1 MTDWSVI
8 KDGSMLPPGEP
19 KFRRRPADRPAEIL
33 AAALEVFAARGF
45 QAARLEEVAKRAGV
59 SKGALYLYFETK
71 ADLFRAVVTDAISP
85 NIERVKAVA
94 SADLPLEQVVRM
106 ALPMLARQVVSDR
119 RITGVVKLVI
129 AESRNH
135 PELAAI
141 WRETVVEPGVAL
153 ISGLIAKAQARG
165 EVRPGDPRLFAF
177 GLMGP
182 MVLSMVWRETFE
194 PVGAEP
200 VDVVALA
207 EQHVE
212 TVLRGMRP

>member
-1 MTDWSVI
+1 
-8 KDGSMLPPGEP
+8 MLPAGQP
-19 KFRRRPADRPAEIL
+19 KFRRRPEARPAEIL

-94 SADLPLEQVVRM
+94 AADLPLEQVVRM
-106 ALPMLARQVVSDR
+106 ALPMLARQVVTDR

-135 PELAAI
+135 PELATI
-141 WRETVVEPGVAL
+141 WRETVVEPGIQL
-153 ISGLIAKAQARG
+153 MSGLIAAAQARG
-165 EVRPGDPRLFAF
+165 EVRAGDPRLFAF

-194 PVGAEP
+194 PVGAQP
-200 VDVVALA
+200 LDVPALA
-207 EQHVE
+207 EQHLD
-212 TVLRGMRP
+212 TVLKGMKP

>member
-1 MTDWSVI
+1 
-8 KDGSMLPPGEP
+8 MLPAGQP

-33 AAALEVFAARGF
+33 SAALEVFAERGF
-45 QAARLEEVAKRAGV
+45 QAARLEEVARRAGV

-85 NIERVKAVA
+85 NIERTKAVA
-94 SADLPLEQVVRM
+94 SAEVPFEQAVRM
-106 ALPMLARQVVSDR
+106 GVGMLAGKVVTDR

-135 PELAAI
+135 PELATI
-141 WRETVVEPGVAL
+141 WHETVVEPGVQL
-153 ISGLIAKAQARG
+153 LTGLITAAQARG
-165 EVRPGDPRLFAF
+165 EVRAGDPRLFAF

-194 PVGAEP
+194 PVGARP
-200 VDVVALA
+200 LDVVALA
-207 EQHVE
+207 EQHLD

>member
-1 MTDWSVI
+1 
-8 KDGSMLPPGEP
+8 MLPPGEP

-33 AAALEVFAARGF
+33 AAALEVFAAHGF
-45 QAARLEEVAKRAGV
+45 HATRLETVARRAGV

-71 ADLFRAVVTDAISP
+71 ADLFRAVVQNTISP
-85 NIERVKAVA
+85 NIERVKAMTTAAAAVGF
-94 SADLPLEQVVRM
+94 EQAVRTGIG
-106 ALPMLARQVVSDR
+106 MLAGSLLSDR
-119 RITGVVKLVI
+119 RITGVIRLVI
-129 AESRNH
+129 AESRTH

-141 WRETVVEPGVAL
+141 WHETVVE
-153 ISGLIAKAQARG
+153 SGLQLMCELIADAQKRG

-182 MVLSMVWRETFE
+182 MLLSVIWRETFE

-200 VDVVALA
+200 VDVPRLA
-207 EQHVE
+207 QQHLD

>member
-1 MTDWSVI
+1 
-8 KDGSMLPPGEP
+8 MLPAGQP

-33 AAALEVFAARGF
+33 SAALEVFAERGF

-85 NIERVKAVA
+85 NIAHVKGLA
-94 SADLPLEQVVRM
+94 SAPVPFEEAVRTGVG
-106 ALPMLARQVVSDR
+106 MLAGKVVTDR

-135 PELAAI
+135 PELATI
-141 WRETVVEPGVAL
+141 WHETVVEPGVEL
-153 ISGLIAKAQARG
+153 ISGLIAAAQARG
-165 EVRPGDPRLFAF
+165 EVRAGDPRLFAF

-194 PVGAEP
+194 PVGARP
-200 VDVVALA
+200 IDVPALA
-207 EQHVE
+207 RQHLD
-212 TVLRGMRP
+212 TVLKGMRP

>member
-1 MTDWSVI
+1 
-8 KDGSMLPPGEP
+8 MLPAGEP

-33 AAALEVFAARGF
+33 SAALEVFAERGF

-85 NIERVKAVA
+85 NIEKVKGLA
-94 SADLPLEQVVRM
+94 SAPVPFEQAARM
-106 ALPMLARQVVSDR
+106 GLGMMARTVAVDR

-141 WRETVVEPGVAL
+141 WHETVVEPGVQL
-153 ISGLIAKAQARG
+153 MSGLIAAAQARG
-165 EVRPGDPRLFAF
+165 EVRAGDPRLFAF

-194 PVGAEP
+194 PVGAP
-200 VDVVALA
+200 AIDVPALA
-207 EQHVE
+207 DQHLD

>member
-1 MTDWSVI
+1 
-8 KDGSMLPPGEP
+8 MLPPGEP

-33 AAALEVFAARGF
+33 AAALEVFAERGF

-71 ADLFRAVVTDAISP
+71 ADLFRAVVTDAVSP
-85 NIERVKAVA
+85 NLERVKALATAEV
-94 SADLPLEQVVRM
+94 PFEQAVRM
-106 ALPMLARQVVSDR
+106 GVGMLARHVVTDR

-135 PELAAI
+135 PELATI
-141 WRETVVEPGVAL
+141 WHGTVVEPGIRL
-153 ISGLIAKAQARG
+153 MSGLIAAAQARG
-165 EVRPGDPRLFAF
+165 EVRPGDPRLFAY
-177 GLMGP
+177 GIMGP

-200 VDVVALA
+200 VDVPKLA
-207 EQHVE
+207 DQHLD
-212 TVLRGMRP
+212 TVLKGMRP

>member
-1 MTDWSVI
+1 
-8 KDGSMLPPGEP
+8 MLPPGQP

-33 AAALEVFAARGF
+33 AAALEVFAAYGF

-71 ADLFRAVVTDAISP
+71 ADLFRAVVTDAVSP
-85 NIERVKAVA
+85 NLERIKTLASSAV
-94 SADLPLEQVVRM
+94 PFEQAARM
-106 ALPMLARQVVSDR
+106 GLGMLARSVVTDR

-135 PELAAI
+135 PELANI
-141 WRETVVEPGVAL
+141 WHETVVEPGVAL
-153 ISGLIAKAQARG
+153 LSGLIAEAQKRG
-165 EVRPGDPRLFAF
+165 EVRPGDPRHYAF

-182 MVLSMVWRETFE
+182 MILSMVWRETFE
-194 PVGAEP
+194 PVGARP
-200 VDVVALA
+200 LDVPALA
-207 EQHVE
+207 DQHLD

>member
-1 MTDWSVI
+1 
-8 KDGSMLPPGEP
+8 MLPPGEP

-94 SADLPLEQVVRM
+94 AADLPLEQVVRM

-141 WRETVVEPGVAL
+141 WRDTVVEPGVKL
-153 ISGLIAKAQARG
+153 MSGLIAKAQARG

>member
-1 MTDWSVI
+1 
-8 KDGSMLPPGEP
+8 MLPPGEP

-45 QAARLEEVAKRAGV
+45 QGARLEEVAKRAGV

-94 SADLPLEQVVRM
+94 AANLPLEQVVRM

-119 RITGVVKLVI
+119 RISGGVKLVI

-135 PELAAI
+135 PELATI
-141 WRETVVEPGVAL
+141 WRESVVEPGVEL
-153 ISGLIAKAQARG
+153 MSGLITKAQARG

-200 VDVVALA
+200 IDVVALA
-207 EQHVE
+207 EQHVD

>member
-1 MTDWSVI
+1 
-8 KDGSMLPPGEP
+8 MLPPGEP

-94 SADLPLEQVVRM
+94 AAELPLEQVVRM

-135 PELAAI
+135 PELASI

-200 VDVVALA
+200 IDVVGLA

>member
-1 MTDWSVI
+1 
-8 KDGSMLPPGEP
+8 MLPPGEP

-71 ADLFRAVVTDAISP
+71 ADLFRAVVTDAVSP

-106 ALPMLARQVVSDR
+106 ALPMLARQVVGDR

-135 PELAAI
+135 PELASI
-141 WRETVVEPGVAL
+141 WREAVVEPGVTL
-153 ISGLIAKAQARG
+153 ISGLIAAAQARG
-165 EVRPGDPRLFAF
+165 EVRAGDPRLFAF

-200 VDVVALA
+200 IYVVALA

>member
-1 MTDWSVI
+1 
-8 KDGSMLPPGEP
+8 MLPAGQP

-33 AAALEVFAARGF
+33 AAALEVFAERGF
-45 QAARLEEVAKRAGV
+45 QGARLEEVAKRAGV

-85 NIERVKAVA
+85 NLAHVKALA
-94 SADLPLEQVVRM
+94 SAAVPFEQAARM
-106 ALPMLARQVVSDR
+106 GVGMLARTVVTDR

-135 PELAAI
+135 PELATI
-141 WRETVVEPGVAL
+141 WHETVVEPGL
-153 ISGLIAKAQARG
+153 QLMSGLIAAAQGRG
-165 EVRPGDPRLFAF
+165 EIRPGDPRLFAM

-194 PVGAEP
+194 PIGAP
-200 VDVVALA
+200 SLDVVALA
-207 EQHVE
+207 EQHLD
-212 TVLRGMRP
+212 TVLRGMRA

>member
-1 MTDWSVI
+1 
-8 KDGSMLPPGEP
+8 MLPAGQP
-19 KFRRRPADRPAEIL
+19 KFRRRPEARPAEIL
-33 AAALEVFAARGF
+33 AAALEVFAERGF

-85 NIERVKAVA
+85 NLEHVKALA
-94 SADLPLEQVVRM
+94 SATVPFEQAARM
-106 ALPMLARQVVSDR
+106 GVGMLARTVVTDR

-135 PELAAI
+135 PELATI
-141 WRETVVEPGVAL
+141 WHETVVEPGVTL
-153 ISGLIAKAQARG
+153 ISGLIAAAQARG

-194 PVGAEP
+194 PIGARP
-200 VDVVALA
+200 LDVPALA
-207 EQHVE
+207 EQHLD

>member
-1 MTDWSVI
+1 
-8 KDGSMLPPGEP
+8 MLPAGEP

-33 AAALEVFAARGF
+33 SAALEVFAERGF
-45 QAARLEEVAKRAGV
+45 QAARLDEVAKRAGV

-85 NIERVKAVA
+85 NIEHVKALA
-94 SADLPLEQVVRM
+94 SAPVPFDQAMRMGVGTLAGKVVT
-106 ALPMLARQVVSDR
+106 DR

-135 PELAAI
+135 PELATI
-141 WRETVVEPGVAL
+141 WHETVVEPGVQL
-153 ISGLIAKAQARG
+153 ISGLIAAAQARG
-165 EVRPGDPRLFAF
+165 EVRAGDPRLFAF

-194 PVGAEP
+194 PVGATP
-200 VDVVALA
+200 LDVPALA
-207 EQHVE
+207 EQHLD
-212 TVLRGMRP
+212 TVLKGMQP

>member
-1 MTDWSVI
+1 
-8 KDGSMLPPGEP
+8 MLPAGQP
-19 KFRRRPADRPAEIL
+19 KFRRRPEARPAEIL
-33 AAALEVFAARGF
+33 AAALEVFAERGF
-45 QAARLEEVAKRAGV
+45 QAARLEEVARRAGV

-71 ADLFRAVVTDAISP
+71 ADLFRAVVTDAVSP

-94 SADLPLEQVVRM
+94 SADLPLEQAARL

-119 RITGVVKLVI
+119 RISGVVRLVI

-135 PELAAI
+135 PELASI
-141 WRETVVEPGVAL
+141 WRETVVEPGMAL
-153 ISGLIAKAQARG
+153 ISRLIAAAQARG

-200 VDVVALA
+200 IDAVKLA

>member
-1 MTDWSVI
+1 
-8 KDGSMLPPGEP
+8 MLPPGEP

-33 AAALEVFAARGF
+33 AAALEVFAERGF

-85 NIERVKAVA
+85 NLERVKMMAAAAV
-94 SADLPLEQVVRM
+94 PFEQAVRM
-106 ALPMLARQVVSDR
+106 GVGMLARHVVTDR

-135 PELAAI
+135 PELATI
-141 WRETVVEPGVAL
+141 WHETVVQPGITL
-153 ISGLIAKAQARG
+153 MSGLIAAAQARG

-177 GLMGP
+177 GIMGP

-194 PVGAEP
+194 PVGAAP
-200 VDVVALA
+200 IDVAKLA
-207 EQHVE
+207 DQHLD

>member
-1 MTDWSVI
+1 
-8 KDGSMLPPGEP
+8 MLPAGQP

-33 AAALEVFAARGF
+33 AAALEVFAERGF

-71 ADLFRAVVTDAISP
+71 ADLFRAVVTEAISP
-85 NIERVKAVA
+85 NIERIKAMA
-94 SADLPLEQVVRM
+94 SAEVPFETAARM
-106 ALPMLARQVVSDR
+106 GLGMLARTVVTDR
-119 RITGVVKLVI
+119 RVTGVVKLVI

-135 PELAAI
+135 PELATI
-141 WRETVVEPGVAL
+141 WHETVVEPGL
-153 ISGLIAKAQARG
+153 QLMGGLIARAQARG

-194 PVGAEP
+194 PVGAP
-200 VDVVALA
+200 ALDVVALA
-207 EQHVE
+207 EQHLD
-212 TVLRGMRP
+212 TVLKGMRP

>member
-1 MTDWSVI
+1 
-8 KDGSMLPPGEP
+8 MLPAGQP

-33 AAALEVFAARGF
+33 AAALEVFAERGF

-71 ADLFRAVVTDAISP
+71 ADLFRAVVTDAVSP
-85 NIERVKAVA
+85 NIDRVKALA
-94 SADLPLEQVVRM
+94 SAEVPFEQAARM
-106 ALPMLARQVVSDR
+106 GLGMLARHVVTDR

-135 PELAAI
+135 PELATI
-141 WRETVVEPGVAL
+141 WHETVVEPGL
-153 ISGLIAKAQARG
+153 QLMSGLIAAGQARG
-165 EVRPGDPRLFAF
+165 EIRPGDPRLFAM

-194 PVGAEP
+194 PIGAQP
-200 VDVVALA
+200 LDVVALA
-207 EQHVE
+207 EQHLD

>member
-1 MTDWSVI
+1 
-8 KDGSMLPPGEP
+8 MLPAGEP

-71 ADLFRAVVTDAISP
+71 AELFRAVVRDAISP

-94 SADLPLEQVVRM
+94 SAEVPFEQAARM
-106 ALPMLARQVVSDR
+106 GLGMMARHILTDR

-135 PELAAI
+135 PELATI
-141 WRETVVEPGVAL
+141 WHETVVEPGVQL
-153 ISGLIAKAQARG
+153 MSGLIARAQARG
-165 EVRPGDPRLFAF
+165 EIRAGDPRLFAF

-182 MVLSMVWRETFE
+182 MVLTMVWRETFE
-194 PVGAEP
+194 PVGARPIEVERL
-200 VDVVALA
+200 VD
-207 EQHVE
+207 QHLD
-212 TVLRGMRP
+212 TVLRGMKP

>member
-1 MTDWSVI
+1 
-8 KDGSMLPPGEP
+8 MLPAGQP

-33 AAALEVFAARGF
+33 AAALEVFAERGF

-85 NIERVKAVA
+85 NLEHVKALA
-94 SADLPLEQVVRM
+94 SASVPFEQAARM
-106 ALPMLARQVVSDR
+106 GVGMLARTVVTDR

-135 PELAAI
+135 PELATI
-141 WRETVVEPGVAL
+141 WHETVVEPGL
-153 ISGLIAKAQARG
+153 QLMSGLIAAGQARG
-165 EVRPGDPRLFAF
+165 EIRPGDPRLFAM

-194 PVGAEP
+194 PIGAP
-200 VDVVALA
+200 PLDVVKLA
-207 EQHVE
+207 EQHLD

>member
-1 MTDWSVI
+1 
-8 KDGSMLPPGEP
+8 MLPAGQP
-19 KFRRRPADRPAEIL
+19 KFRRRPEARPAEIL
-33 AAALEVFAARGF
+33 AAALEVFAERGF
-45 QAARLEEVAKRAGV
+45 QGARLEEVARRAGV

-71 ADLFRAVVTDAISP
+71 ADLFRAVVTDAVSP

-94 SADLPLEQVVRM
+94 SADLPLEQAARL

-119 RITGVVKLVI
+119 RISGVVKLVI

-135 PELAAI
+135 PELASI
-141 WRETVVEPGVAL
+141 WRETVVEPGMAL
-153 ISGLIAKAQARG
+153 ISRLIAAAQARG

-200 VDVVALA
+200 IDAVKLA

>member
-1 MTDWSVI
+1 
-8 KDGSMLPPGEP
+8 MLPAGQP
-19 KFRRRPADRPAEIL
+19 KFRRRPEARPAEIL
-33 AAALEVFAARGF
+33 AAALEVFAERGF

-85 NIERVKAVA
+85 NIERVKAMA
-94 SADLPLEQVVRM
+94 SAEVPFEQAARM
-106 ALPMLARQVVSDR
+106 GIGMLARTVATDR
-119 RITGVVKLVI
+119 RVSGVVKLVI

-135 PELAAI
+135 PELATI
-141 WRETVVEPGVAL
+141 WHETVVDPGVTL
-153 ISGLIAKAQARG
+153 ISGLIAAAQSRG

-182 MVLSMVWRETFE
+182 MLLGMIWRETFE
-194 PVGAEP
+194 PVGAVAINVP
-200 VDVVALA
+200 ALA
-207 EQHVE
+207 DQHLA

>member
-1 MTDWSVI
+1 
-8 KDGSMLPPGEP
+8 MLPAGQP

-33 AAALEVFAARGF
+33 SAALEVFAERGF

-85 NIERVKAVA
+85 NLEHVKALA
-94 SADLPLEQVVRM
+94 SASVPFEQAVRM
-106 ALPMLARQVVSDR
+106 GVGMLAGKVVTDR

-135 PELAAI
+135 PELATI
-141 WRETVVEPGVAL
+141 WHETVVEPGL
-153 ISGLIAKAQARG
+153 QLMSGLIAAGQARG
-165 EVRPGDPRLFAF
+165 EIRPGDPRLFAM

-194 PVGAEP
+194 PIGAQRL
-200 VDVVALA
+200 DVVALA
-207 EQHVE
+207 EQHLD

>member
-1 MTDWSVI
+1 
-8 KDGSMLPPGEP
+8 MLPPGPP
-19 KFRRRPADRPAEIL
+19 KFRRRPEARPAEIV
-33 AAALEVFAARGF
+33 AAALEVFAERGF

-85 NIERVKAVA
+85 NLEHVKGLA
-94 SADLPLEQVVRM
+94 SAPVPFEQAVRM
-106 ALPMLARQVVSDR
+106 GVGMLAGKVVTDR

-135 PELAAI
+135 PELATI
-141 WRETVVEPGVAL
+141 WHETVVEPGL
-153 ISGLIAKAQARG
+153 QLMSGLIAAAQARG
-165 EVRPGDPRLFAF
+165 EVRAGDPRLFAF

-194 PVGAEP
+194 PVGAEAI
-200 VDVVALA
+200 DVAALA
-207 EQHVE
+207 DQHLD
-212 TVLRGMRP
+212 TVLKGMRP

>member
-1 MTDWSVI
+1 
-8 KDGSMLPPGEP
+8 MLPPGEP

-33 AAALEVFAARGF
+33 AAALEVFAERGF

-71 ADLFRAVVTDAISP
+71 ADLFRAVVTDAVSP
-85 NIERVKAVA
+85 NLDRVKVMA
-94 SADLPLEQVVRM
+94 SADVSVEQALRM
-106 ALPMLARQVVSDR
+106 GVGVLARHVVTDR

-135 PELAAI
+135 PELATI
-141 WRETVVEPGVAL
+141 WHETVVEPGIRL
-153 ISGLIAKAQARG
+153 MTGLIAAGQARG
-165 EVRPGDPRLFAF
+165 EVRAGDPRLFAY
-177 GLMGP
+177 GVMGP

-194 PVGAEP
+194 PIGAEP
-200 VDVVALA
+200 LDVVKLA
-207 EQHVE
+207 DQHLD

>member
-1 MTDWSVI
+1 
-8 KDGSMLPPGEP
+8 MLPQAEP

-94 SADLPLEQVVRM
+94 AADLPLEQVVRM

-141 WRETVVEPGVAL
+141 WRDTVVEPGVAL

>member
-1 MTDWSVI
+1 
-8 KDGSMLPPGEP
+8 MLPPGEP

-45 QAARLEEVAKRAGV
+45 QGARLEEVARRAGV

-94 SADLPLEQVVRM
+94 AADLPLEQVVRM

-119 RITGVVKLVI
+119 RISGVVKLVI

-135 PELAAI
+135 PELATI
-141 WRETVVEPGVAL
+141 WRESVVEPGVEL
-153 ISGLIAKAQARG
+153 MSGLIARAQARG
-165 EVRPGDPRLFAF
+165 EVRSGDPRLFAF

-200 VDVVALA
+200 IDVVALA

-212 TVLRGMRP
+212 TVLMGMRP

>member
-1 MTDWSVI
+1 
-8 KDGSMLPPGEP
+8 MLPPGEP

-45 QAARLEEVAKRAGV
+45 HSARLEEVAKKAGV

-71 ADLFRAVVTDAISP
+71 ADLFRAVVRDAISP
-85 NIERVKAVA
+85 NIERVKAMA
-94 SADLPLEQVVRM
+94 SPDIPFEQAARLGLGMM
-106 ALPMLARQVVSDR
+106 ATHVLSDR

-141 WRETVVEPGVAL
+141 WHETVVEPGVQL
-153 ISGLIAKAQARG
+153 MSGLISQAQARG
-165 EVRPGDPRLFAF
+165 EIRPGDPRNYAF

-182 MVLSMVWRETFE
+182 MILSMVWRETFE
-194 PVGAEP
+194 PIGARPIE
-200 VDVVALA
+200 VARLV
-207 EQHVE
+207 EQHLD
-212 TVLRGMRP
+212 TVLRGMKP